1 MHGKIGIV
9 FGDRASAMLSHE
21 DQVLEL
27 PQDINMAVAKLIVG
41 ASASETDNDR
51 EITMLKEK
59 NFHVVLVSA
68 TAS

>member
-1 MHGKIGIV
+1 
-9 FGDRASAMLSHE
+9 MLSHE

-41 ASASETDNDR
+41 ASAGETDHDG
-51 EITMLKEK
+51 EITMLKGR
-59 NFHVVLVSA
+59 NLHVVLVSA